1 MNQNK
6 IYSLYELIKQ
16 KFLEKGRPLK
26 IVADWDEVLQPSK
39 PLIIYQIS
47 DKKLSFAEF
56 FKHFWSNV
64 KIVYKLHGTKIK
76 RYSYVSNDPAELD
89 DQKLKKC
96 KVEMFGSEFY
106 PWAPLLTIADD
117 LLLALK
123 EGLISRLNLI
133 SSYKRGG
140 TGVDNNPGK
149 EKKFANSF
157 GKFPQS
163 NLLLKELTINSEG
176 EAVPHRHETI
186 KEKWPDFDIFI
197 DDNPAIIE
205 ESNKFFNDESKILV
219 VPDYKSTE
227 YLQAPNI
234 YHVKQEV
241 SDLKDEDFTKAAE
254 EYKEKTKTSNNK
266 WIDANTKSFLLWF
279 GLAVLVLCGL
289 GLVYVLIKR
298 VKKKR

>member
-1 MNQNK
+1 
-6 IYSLYELIKQ
+6 
-16 KFLEKGRPLK
+16 
-26 IVADWDEVLQPSK
+26 
-39 PLIIYQIS
+39 
-47 DKKLSFAEF
+47 
-56 FKHFWSNV
+56 
-64 KIVYKLHGTKIK
+64 
-76 RYSYVSNDPAELD
+76 NDPAELD
-89 DQKLKKC
+89 DQKLKKS

-106 PWAPLLTIADD
+106 PRAPLLTIADD

-123 EGLISRLNLI
+123 EGLISQLNLI

-157 GKFPQS
+157 
-163 NLLLKELTINSEG
+163 
-176 EAVPHRHETI
+176 
-186 KEKWPDFDIFI
+186 
-197 DDNPAIIE
+197 
-205 ESNKFFNDESKILV
+205 ESNKFFNDQSKILV

-266 WIDANTKSFLLWF
+266 
-279 GLAVLVLCGL
+279 
-289 GLVYVLIKR
+289 
-298 VKKKR
+298 